1 MAMSLRRNM
10 CAVDRLFRMAL
21 GVALI
26 YVGFIDTSLISSQL
40 VNFLLGCFGLVNIVS
55 ALLAHCPLY
64 ALANLSTY
72 REKLD

>member
-10 CAVDRLFRMAL
+10 AVVDQLFRMTL

-26 YVGFIDTSLISSQL
+26 YVGFVDTSLISNQL
-40 VNFLLGCFGLVNIVS
+40 VNYLLGTFGSVNIAS

-72 REKLD
+72 REKQG